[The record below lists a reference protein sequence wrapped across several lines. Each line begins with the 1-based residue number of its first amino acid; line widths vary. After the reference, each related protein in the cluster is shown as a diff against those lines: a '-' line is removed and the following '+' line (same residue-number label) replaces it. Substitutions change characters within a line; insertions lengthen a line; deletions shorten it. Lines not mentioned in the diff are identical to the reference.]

1 MSRVLCQQCQRP
13 KNACICAFTV
23 KIDNNIPV
31 IVLQHP
37 NEVSQ
42 SKGTV
47 SLLKQSLTQCEVI
60 VGENFENS
68 AVLLQRL
75 KQYEG
80 NIVLLYPSEHA
91 ITLDYSQTTK
101 QKLIQGY
108 DTEINVDITSE
119 KASEKTSNNES
130 ESTYENVVKSTISKD
145 NAPINTRSELN
156 DIQCIIILDGTWK
169 KAYRMFMLNYCL
181 HKIKHIVLPAGI
193 TSLYQIRKTKKDNAL
208 SSLEAC
214 CHALARLE
222 NNPEK
227 YQVLL
232 SSFVKFNQF
241 QQSFSLNKL

>member
-1 MSRVLCQQCQRP
+1 MSRALCQQCQRP
-13 KNACICAFTV
+13 KNACICAFAV
-23 KIDNNIPV
+23 KIDNDIPV

-47 SLLKQSLTQCEVI
+47 SLLKQSLIQCEVI

-91 ITLDYSQTTK
+91 ITLDYSQETK
-101 QKLIQGY
+101 QKLIQ
-108 DTEINVDITSE
+108 DCNTDLNVEITSE
-119 KASEKTSNNES
+119 KSNNNES
-130 ESTYENVVKSTISKD
+130 VSIDENVVKSIISQD
-145 NAPINTRSELN
+145 NLPIITHSELN
-156 DIQCIIILDGTWK
+156 NIQCIIILDGTWK
-169 KAYRMFMLNYCL
+169 KAYRMFMLNPCL
-181 HKIKHIVLPAGI
+181 HKIKHIVLPVGI
-193 TSLYQIRKTKKDNAL
+193 SSLYEIRKTKKDNAL

-241 QQSFSLNKL
+241 QQSFTQARS